1 MSDYTEI
8 KASEL
13 KTGMKFWDGS
23 LIAVESDTKCFIN
36 IILSDETGLSV
47 DRKWK
52 KSSMIKVK

>member
-1 MSDYTEI
+1 MNNYTEI

-23 LIAVESDTKCFIN
+23 LITVKSDSKCFVN
-36 IILSDETGLSV
+36 VVLSDDTGLSV

-52 KSSMIKVK
+52 KSSMIRVK